1 MVVVDHKVVGHKE
14 AGTVDRKVVGRKVVE
29 VVDHREVWV
38 DRKEAVDC
46 IGWEVDCIGW
56 EAAGRRDLEVVVR
69 LVVDNQNIDLVDME
83 AAFLFLIILIIL
95 FFLLIF

>member
-1 MVVVDHKVVGHKE
+1 MVVVDHKVVGRKE
-14 AGTVDRKVVGRKVVE
+14 VGMVDRKVVGRKE
-29 VVDHREVWV
+29 VGMVDHKEVWV
-38 DRKEAVDC
+38 DRMEVVDC

-56 EAAGRRDLEVVVR
+56 EAAGRRDWEVVVR
-69 LVVDNQNIDLVDME
+69 LAVDNQNIDLVDME